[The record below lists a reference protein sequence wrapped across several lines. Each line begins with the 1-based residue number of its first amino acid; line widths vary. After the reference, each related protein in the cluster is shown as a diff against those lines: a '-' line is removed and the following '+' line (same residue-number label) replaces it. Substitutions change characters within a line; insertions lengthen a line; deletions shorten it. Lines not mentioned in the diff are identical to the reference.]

1 MFRKLHSN
9 RDPRDTLLKEIR
21 KEFSVYFG
29 KAESGIKSILQQY
42 PKHAYGAMLG
52 LMLLSLVLSFTVFRN
67 RDPVPKASIAGKGRP
82 QRLLSPASGGF
93 DQILQTTSGLK
104 QTLELKQQ
112 IDSLLSKAVL
122 TKADSIQLAGSLD
135 KLQHL
140 QQSLQP
146 NP

>member
-42 PKHAYGAMLG
+42 PKHVYGAMLV

-67 RDPVPKASIAGKGRP
+67 LDPVPKPSIAGKDRP
-82 QRLLSPASGGF
+82 LSPVSGGF

-112 IDSLLSKAVL
+112 IDTLLSKGIL
-122 TKADSIQLAGSLD
+122 TKADSIQLAVSLE

-146 NP
+146 QP